1 MKKVLVMFDC
11 FGVICG
17 EIAPFIFAKYY
28 KDPEEAKRRKNE
40 FCHPADLGLVTERE
54 MFENIAAAIGID
66 TDSLEVEWNSYV
78 RLNEEIIPIIKK
90 LSESCDLAMLSN
102 AMEGLGDRCLE
113 RFNLAPLFD
122 KVFLSFRH
130 GIAKPDPA
138 YYRLCVD
145 SFKKNYDEI
154 YMIDDNP
161 ANLEPLAALGIKGI
175 LYENIN
181 SLLESKALSAL
192 LG

>member
-1 MKKVLVMFDC
+1 MKKVLVIFDC

-17 EIAPFIFAKYY
+17 EIAPYIFAKYY

-40 FCHPADLGLVTERE
+40 FCHPADLGLVSERE